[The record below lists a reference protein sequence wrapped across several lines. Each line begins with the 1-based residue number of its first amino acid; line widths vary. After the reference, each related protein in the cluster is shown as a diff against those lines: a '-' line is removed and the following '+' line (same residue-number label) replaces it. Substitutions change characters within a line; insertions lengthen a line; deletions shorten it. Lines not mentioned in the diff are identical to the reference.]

1 MTRKESVKPKSA
13 GTAGRWLRL
22 LAGIAVLGGLITLLA
37 TVYPPA
43 EVLRHNTE
51 QDIQATALFYM
62 DLDRMQEI
70 ERHLETLKA
79 ENRDGPP

>member
-1 MTRKESVKPKSA
+1 MTRDW
-13 GTAGRWLRL
+13 RWLRL
-22 LAGIAVLGGLITLLA
+22 LAGVVVLGGFILLLA
-37 TVYPPA
+37 TVTPPA

-79 ENRDGPP
+79 DNRDGPP